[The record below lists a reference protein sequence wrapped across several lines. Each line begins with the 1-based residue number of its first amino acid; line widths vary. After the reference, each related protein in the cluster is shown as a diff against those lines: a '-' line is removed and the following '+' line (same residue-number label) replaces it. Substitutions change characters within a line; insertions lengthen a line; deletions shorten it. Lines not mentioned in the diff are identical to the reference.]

1 VRRLII
7 EQPQM
12 LAILM
17 TVGMAF
23 FVIILYIETTPGHC
37 CNFFHHFYKHP
48 KIFGVLT
55 K

>member
-1 VRRLII
+1 LII

-23 FVIILYIETTPGHC
+23 RDHSL
-37 CNFFHHFYKHP
+37 
-48 KIFGVLT
+48 
-55 K
+55 